1 MLDILKFE
9 LYKITKRKLFLF
21 SPVII
26 IGTIITLLMASLSST
41 YSYGEK
47 GNEVRGIT
55 AVKYEKEYAEKAS
68 GELTAERLAE
78 VIGLYNEISG
88 DPDNLN
94 EYGVIKDSVYIKN
107 IYPYRRLISY
117 MGQIYTPV
125 GLPPDHSIIKTLTY
139 KDCREFYNRR
149 TEQIMGTLDMDY
161 SYGNYSAAEKGTVMA
176 LNSEISEPYILS
188 YALGWESMTENIFPF
203 FVILTFVVFVN
214 VSSVFSN
221 EFQCGA
227 AQIILSSKYGRNKI
241 FTAKFTAAF
250 LLSSLMFAVFTI
262 IYIHAFATVYGL
274 EGGDADIQMLY
285 LLSVYDLTLGEAFFE
300 AVLISYAAFIFV
312 IFFTM
317 MISVLCRNNFIS
329 VLLALSLFFKP
340 VFLNYSKSSR
350 LFNYTV
356 DLFPIKALNA
366 FEMFRQYKLYGF
378 SDTLIRQPYFI
389 LALMPVLSVVLIAA
403 AKKIY
408 SHLFYK

>member
-1 MLDILKFE
+1 MLDIFKFE
-9 LYKITKRKLFLF
+9 LYKITKRRLFIF

-26 IGTIITLLMASLSST
+26 IGAVTALLAASLSSA
-41 YSYGEK
+41 YSYDEK
-47 GNEVRGIT
+47 GNEVRGIA
-55 AVKYEKEYAEKAS
+55 AVGYEREYAEKVS
-68 GELTAERLAE
+68 GELTPEKISEAAA
-78 VIGLYNEISG
+78 LYNDISA

-94 EYGVIKDSVYIKN
+94 EYGIIKDSVYIKN

-139 KDCREFYNRR
+139 KDCREFYIRR

-161 SYGNYSAAEKGTVMA
+161 SYGNYSAAEKGAVMA

-188 YALGWESMTENIFPF
+188 YAPGWEGIAENYFPF

-227 AQIILSSKYGRNKI
+227 AQIILSSKYGRTKI
-241 FTAKFTAAF
+241 FTAKFMAAF
-250 LLSSLMFAVFTI
+250 LLSTLMFAAFTA
-262 IYIHAFATVYGL
+262 IYILAFAACYGL
-274 EGGDADIQMLY
+274 EGGGADIQMLY
-285 LLSVYDLTLGEAFFE
+285 LFSVYDLTLGEAFFE
-300 AVLISYAAFIFV
+300 AALISYSAFIFV

-329 VLLALSLFFKP
+329 VLLALSLFFMP
-340 VFLNYSKSSR
+340 AFLNYSKSSR
-350 LFNYTV
+350 LFNFIV
-356 DLFPIKALNA
+356 DLFPVKALNT
-366 FEMFRQYKLYGF
+366 FEMFRHYKLYGF
-378 SDTLIRQPYFI
+378 SDMLIRQPYFI
-389 LALMPVLSVVLIAA
+389 LALMPVLSVILIAA
-403 AKKIY
+403 AKNIY